1 MHGRWRHHRRRGRW
15 HEHHHPS
22 HVHGRRLFWRVY
34 LHGLFLLV
42 AVVAAMAVVGWAL
55 GRGRDVWAQALQIKQ
70 QVESGGRA
78 LLADSAELH
87 RILARASER
96 ANADVTIYD
105 ASGKLLATN
114 VEPPLPPVE
123 SEFAR
128 RLPDVSAGP
137 PPRWRGSF
145 VFPLRERGELIA
157 YAVAQ
162 WRGPGPRQI
171 LRFASFVGGVLL
183 VLALASV
190 PLVRTIVAP
199 LEQLT
204 RAARALGEGDLS
216 TRSGIRRRDEV
227 GELAR
232 AFDEMAERLER
243 LVRNERELLANVSHE
258 LRTPLS
264 RIRVALELGEEGD
277 AERARK
283 YLKEIGSDLAELEQ
297 LLEDVLTAA
306 RLDTSKAGN
315 GFPLHVSAVHAG
327 EFVDS
332 AARRFREAWP
342 SRPLV
347 EEITAP
353 LPVIDADPVLL
364 RRVLD
369 NLLDNARKY
378 SEDGKPIRLRA
389 AAVDGVLRVEV
400 ADEGIG
406 MSESDLRQLFT
417 PFFRTDRSR
426 ARGTGGVGLGL
437 TLARRIVDAHGGSLT
452 AASEPG
458 RGSTFTVK
466 LPLRRPI
473 T

>member
-1 MHGRWRHHRRRGRW
+1 M
-15 HEHHHPS
+15 
-22 HVHGRRLFWRVY
+22 
-34 LHGLFLLV
+34 
-42 AVVAAMAVVGWAL
+42 AVVAAMGVVGWAL
-55 GRGRDVWAQALQIKQ
+55 GRGNDLWTEAAHIKQ
-70 QVESGGRA
+70 QLESGGRPLLEDRAA
-78 LLADSAELH
+78 LDRL
-87 RILARASER
+87 LARATTR
-96 ANADVTIYD
+96 ANADATIYD
-105 ASGKLLATN
+105 VGGNVLATN
-114 VEPPLPPVE
+114 VEPPLPPVAL
-123 SEFAR
+123 EFVR
-128 RLPDVSAGP
+128 RLPDSPAGSVA
-137 PPRWRGSF
+137 RWRGTF
-145 VFPLRERGELIA
+145 VFPLREGGEVIA

-199 LEQLT
+199 LERLT

-306 RLDTSKAGN
+306 RLDAHKGGN
-315 GFPLHVSAVHAG
+315 GFPLHLSSVNAG

-342 SRPLV
+342 SRALIEKV
-347 EEITAP
+347 AQP
-353 LPVIDADPVLL
+353 LPVIDADPILL

-378 SEDGKPIRLRA
+378 SEDSKPITLRA
-389 AAVDGVLRVEV
+389 AAADAELRIEV

-406 MSESDLRQLFT
+406 MSASDLRQLFT

-437 TLARRIVDAHGGSLT
+437 ALARRIVDAHGGSLT

-466 LPLRRPI
+466 LPLARRAQ
-473 T
+473 

>member
-15 HEHHHPS
+15 HEHHHPG
-22 HVHGRRLFWRVY
+22 HVHGSRLFWRVY
-34 LHGLFLLV
+34 LHGLFLRV
-42 AVVAAMAVVGWAL
+42 AVVAAMAVVGWAV
-55 GRGRDVWAQALQIKQ
+55 GRGNDVWAQALQIKKQ
-70 QVESGGRA
+70 FESGGRA
-78 LLADSAELH
+78 LLADSAELE
-87 RILARASER
+87 RILARASAR

-243 LVRNERELLANVSHE
+243 LV
-258 LRTPLS
+258 
-264 RIRVALELGEEGD
+264 
-277 AERARK
+277 
-283 YLKEIGSDLAELEQ
+283 
-297 LLEDVLTAA
+297 
-306 RLDTSKAGN
+306 
-315 GFPLHVSAVHAG
+315 
-327 EFVDS
+327 
-332 AARRFREAWP
+332 
-342 SRPLV
+342 
-347 EEITAP
+347 
-353 LPVIDADPVLL
+353 
-364 RRVLD
+364 
-369 NLLDNARKY
+369 
-378 SEDGKPIRLRA
+378 
-389 AAVDGVLRVEV
+389 
-400 ADEGIG
+400 
-406 MSESDLRQLFT
+406 
-417 PFFRTDRSR
+417 
-426 ARGTGGVGLGL
+426 
-437 TLARRIVDAHGGSLT
+437 
-452 AASEPG
+452 
-458 RGSTFTVK
+458 
-466 LPLRRPI
+466 
-473 T
+473 